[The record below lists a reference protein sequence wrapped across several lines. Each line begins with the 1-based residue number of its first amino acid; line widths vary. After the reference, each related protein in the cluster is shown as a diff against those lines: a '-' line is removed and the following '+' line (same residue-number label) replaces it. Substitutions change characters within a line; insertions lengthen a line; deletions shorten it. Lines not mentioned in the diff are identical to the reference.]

1 METGYAR
8 LTVRFEEPFWVLLC
22 ERGGGGTY
30 AACKHTFGAE
40 PGEQEVYAF
49 LLENWRDLKFSP
61 PAAAEGPPERKVNP
75 KRARREA
82 RRAVR
87 PAAPGTRGCLQ
98 TPKTLSWDIL
108 FRHAALLRLEI
119 RQDSRTEAPCLTKKS
134 APILLSGNLKTPSK
148 AQRAIALQ
156 REEGKAARARRS
168 RAEREAEEAR
178 KFALRQEKRREK
190 RKGH

>member
-8 LTVRFEEPFWVLLC
+8 LTVRFEDPFWVLLY

-30 AACKHTFGAE
+30 EACKHTFGPE
-40 PGEQEVYAF
+40 PGDQEVYAF
-49 LLENWRDLKFSP
+49 LLENWRSLRFSP
-61 PAAAEGPPERKVNP
+61 TVAAKGPPERKASP

-87 PAAPGTRGCLQ
+87 PAAPGT
-98 TPKTLSWDIL
+98 
-108 FRHAALLRLEI
+108 
-119 RQDSRTEAPCLTKKS
+119 
-134 APILLSGNLKTPSK
+134 K
-148 AQRAIALQ
+148 AQQALALQ
-156 REEGKAARARRS
+156 REEGQAARTRRS

-178 KFALRQEKRREK
+178 KSALRRKKRREK